1 MDFRTSDPDVCKE
14 QKNERM
20 SIREREF
27 YRESERGGDK
37 EIYEG
42 SNVEYYERA
51 FKNIGP
57 IPPSIVEI
65 QIDNVQLTC
74 QFEY

>member
-1 MDFRTSDPDVCKE
+1 MDFRTSDLDVCKE

-27 YRESERGGDK
+27 YRESERRGDK

-42 SNVEYYERA
+42 SIVEYYERT
-51 FKNIGP
+51 FEKIGS
-57 IPPSIVEI
+57 IPSNIVEI
-65 QIDNVQLTC
+65 HNVQLTC